1 MSADVPPPPVVP
13 IGPWGAGG
21 GEVKNLKN
29 WGVVSFVH
37 RTATISFSLS
47 DAKC

>member
-1 MSADVPPPPVVP
+1 MSADVPPPAVVP